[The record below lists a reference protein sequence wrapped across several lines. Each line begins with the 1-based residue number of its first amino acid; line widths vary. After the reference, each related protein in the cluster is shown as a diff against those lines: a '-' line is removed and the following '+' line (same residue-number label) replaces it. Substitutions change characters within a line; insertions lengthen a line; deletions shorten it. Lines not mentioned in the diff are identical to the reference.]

1 MLSGISPDDIEKENI
16 DLYRCAP
23 INIQS
28 IRFDWLLGDVAVDN
42 KQPFVY
48 RLLNEIMKKDV
59 TEQDQGSEERSFY
72 DIPVVQAMIRFH
84 HSKLQQYIWSPF
96 IMATLL
102 LDLFQILAQMIL
114 INQLLMIESE

>member
-1 MLSGISPDDIEKENI
+1 MLFWPKMLSGISPDDIEKENI

-28 IRFDWLLGDVAVDN
+28 IRFDWLLGDVAADN

-59 TEQDQGSEERSFY
+59 NEQDQGS
-72 DIPVVQAMIRFH
+72 
-84 HSKLQQYIWSPF
+84 
-96 IMATLL
+96 
-102 LDLFQILAQMIL
+102 
-114 INQLLMIESE
+114 